1 MYQLHAV
8 IISKEIPLERAKEI
22 APGIIKNPNKTFYRE
37 TKDSYRFRAKPKQEF
52 DPKSFRSKV
61 INNDITLIMGN
72 SFE

>member
-22 APGIIKNPNKTFYRE
+22 AQGIIKNPNKTFYRE

>member
-22 APGIIKNPNKTFYRE
+22 AQGIIKNPDKTFYRE